1 MLLAHSANNFVL
13 YTNLSWSPS
22 FYAEKYGLQVRDSA
36 ILLVTPAIFGAIC
49 GLVAGSLAE
58 SMIQK
63 LGGTT
68 DETVT
73 QVRKFF
79 QGIALYGPALC
90 LATLAWHVPDEPW
103 VAQSLLTVSVGL
115 QAFNAAGY
123 GAANQEKAGEKWTG
137 LLYSITSLPSVM
149 VGTLAVYV
157 TGQILDLTH
166 QDWSYVFCL
175 SSCAAAVGATAF
187 VVLYESRREFD

>member
-13 YTNLSWSPS
+13 YTNLSWSPL
-22 FYAEKYGLQVRDSA
+22 FYFEQYGLQVRDSA
-36 ILLVTPAIFGAIC
+36 WLLVTPPIVGAIC
-49 GLVAGSLAE
+49 GLGAGSLADAL
-58 SMIQK
+58 IQR

-68 DETVT
+68 EETVT
-73 QVRKFF
+73 KVRKIF

-149 VGTLAVYV
+149 VGTMGVYV

-166 QDWSYVFCL
+166 QDWSYVFGL
-175 SSCAAAVGATAF
+175 SCAAAAVGATAF
-187 VVLYESRREFD
+187 VALYESRREFD